1 MNSNYRLCHIN
12 SRFGKYLEL
21 GFDSS
26 QNLVGAYIRT
36 YLLESV
42 LVCKQS
48 PDESNF
54 HVFYQLVRG
63 TCCLYCRKHG
73 IRESFSVLMY

>member
-1 MNSNYRLCHIN
+1 MFLFPQN
-12 SRFGKYLEL
+12 SRYGKYLEL
-21 GFDSS
+21 GFDRS

-63 TCCLYCRKHG
+63 RYCTH
-73 IRESFSVLMY
+73 IISSSVTYYCV